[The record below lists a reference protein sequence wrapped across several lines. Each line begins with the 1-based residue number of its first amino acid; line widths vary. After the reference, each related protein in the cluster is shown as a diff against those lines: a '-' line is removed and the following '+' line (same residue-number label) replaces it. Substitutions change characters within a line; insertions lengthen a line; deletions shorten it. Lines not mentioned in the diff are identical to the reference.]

1 MSNINNDFNTDRAFG
16 TLGNIYFTICPE
28 LNSGLSQ
35 DVPLALYTLKK
46 IFFR

>member
-16 TLGNIYFTICPE
+16 TLGDIYFTIYPE
-28 LNSGLSQ
+28 LNSGLTP
-35 DVPLALYTLKK
+35 DVPSALYTLKK